1 MSGTSDAECSSDSGS
16 MEAFGPYHYDVSNV
30 HVTGYGVF
38 CWEHSFPFH
47 RFCENRTEWNG
58 IKRNDVE

>member
-30 HVTGYGVF
+30 HFTGYGVF
-38 CWEHSFPFH
+38 CWEHSFPFTISV
-47 RFCENRTEWNG
+47 RTEQNG
-58 IKRNDVE
+58 ME